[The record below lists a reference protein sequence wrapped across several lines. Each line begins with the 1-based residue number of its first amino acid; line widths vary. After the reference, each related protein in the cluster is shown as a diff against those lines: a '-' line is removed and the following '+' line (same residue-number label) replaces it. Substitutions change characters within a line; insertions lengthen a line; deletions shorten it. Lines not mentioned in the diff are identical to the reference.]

1 MEQLAK
7 IGFVAQDTPACAAL
21 SVADHLDF
29 GIVADQRLSGPG
41 VPAAQ
46 DERFCAGQESVDHTL
61 TGAAS
66 VMQRQM

>member
-1 MEQLAK
+1 MEPLAK
-7 IGFVAQDTPACAAL
+7 IGFVAQDNPTYAAL

-29 GIVADQRLSGPG
+29 GFAVAQVQR
-41 VPAAQ
+41 
-46 DERFCAGQESVDHTL
+46 SVDHTL